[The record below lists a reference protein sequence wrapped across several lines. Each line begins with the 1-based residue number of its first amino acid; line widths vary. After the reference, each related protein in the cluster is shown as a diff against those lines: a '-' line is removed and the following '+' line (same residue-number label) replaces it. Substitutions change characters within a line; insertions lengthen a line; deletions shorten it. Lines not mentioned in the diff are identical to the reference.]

1 MNNIKREASNP
12 YRAFSNRSKVNK
24 QIHKR
29 LDELGSNVT
38 APVEILSVCR
48 CCQKEQIAVAN
59 VVTNV
64 IKEKPILENICENEK
79 QIYLIFFK

>member
-1 MNNIKREASNP
+1 M
-12 YRAFSNRSKVNK
+12 
-24 QIHKR
+24 
-29 LDELGSNVT
+29 T

-79 QIYLIFFK
+79 